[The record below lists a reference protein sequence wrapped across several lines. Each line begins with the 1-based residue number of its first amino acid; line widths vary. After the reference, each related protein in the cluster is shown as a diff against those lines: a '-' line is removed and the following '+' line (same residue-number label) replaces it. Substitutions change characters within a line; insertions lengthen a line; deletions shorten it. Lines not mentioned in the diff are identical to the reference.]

1 MRSGKVLRYVAAV
14 GVAALIQVPPAGA
27 QFAVI
32 DVAAIVQEVQQVQ
45 RLAQLVQTAQ
55 HQLATAQDQLTQARA
70 ELQAM
75 TGGRGMER
83 LLAGVA
89 RNYLPRNW
97 DDLSAV
103 LAGGSGA
110 YGALSNEVDTQVR
123 ANSVLPV
130 AAVNAL
136 SVAER
141 TLLTDDRRRAA
152 MAQALSREALSAASD
167 RFTSIQQLIGTIGTA
182 SDPKAI
188 LDLQAR
194 IQAEQGMVAN
204 ETLKVRLLEQTL
216 AAEES
221 ARRQRVREWAVQD
234 VGSLRTLAPL
244 GLLNGAP

>member
-1 MRSGKVLRYVAAV
+1 MRTGKVLQYMVAV

-45 RLAQLVQTAQ
+45 SLAQQVQTAQ
-55 HQLATAQDQLTQARA
+55 YQLATAQDQLTQARA

-97 DDLSAV
+97 SDLSGV
-103 LAGGSGA
+103 LTGGA
-110 YGALSNEVDTQVR
+110 ANYGALSNEVDAQVR

-152 MAQALSREALSAASD
+152 TAQALSREALSAASD
-167 RFTSIQQLIGTIGTA
+167 RFASIQQLIGTIGTA

-204 ETLKVRLLEQTL
+204 ETLKVRLLEQTR

-234 VGSLRTLAPL
+234 VGSLRNLAPL